1 MKLNKKKLGVMQG
14 RLLPMHNGHYQSHP
28 ENWQKE
34 FELCHKYRFNSIEW
48 IIDDRSYNSNPIKT
62 SQGRSEILRYSKKYN
77 VYIDTLCAD
86 ILMQKYCNY
95 KFEFREWCNLFKDII
110 DFSSLLN
117 VKVIVLPLIEKMSL
131 KNEELLLLIVDEL
144 IKANDILEKKNIK
157 IALELDLPPVKVKN
171 LITQINSDF
180 IGINYDI
187 GNSASLKFDIE
198 KEFLNYGKYIFEIHV
213 KDRRINKGSCLLG
226 TGDAD
231 FTTAVNLI
239 KEYKLDC
246 PIIMQAFRNYY
257 GLEITVLQ
265 RDWFEKILNEDFC
278 I

>member
-1 MKLNKKKLGVMQG
+1 MKLNNKKLGVMQG
-14 RLLPMHNGHYQSHP
+14 RLLPMHNGYYQSHP

-34 FELCHKYRFNSIEW
+34 FELCYKYKFHSIEW
-48 IIDDRSYNSNPIKT
+48 IIDNRSYNSNPIRTRK
-62 SQGRSEILRYSKKYN
+62 GRSEILRYSKKYN
-77 VYIDTLCAD
+77 VYVDTICAD
-86 ILMQKYCNY
+86 ILMQKYFNY
-95 KFEFREWCNLFKDII
+95 KSEFKEWSNLFRKII
-110 DFSSLLN
+110 DFSYLLN

-131 KNEELLLLIVDEL
+131 RNEELLILIVDEL

-171 LITQINSDF
+171 LVNQINSDF

-198 KEFLNYGKYIFEIHV
+198 KEFSNYGKYIFEIHV

-226 TGDAD
+226 TGDAN
-231 FTTAVNLI
+231 FINAVKLI
-239 KEYKLDC
+239 KEYKLNC
-246 PIIMQAFRNYY
+246 PIIMQAFRDYD